1 MKLCKV
7 LDFRR
12 GRNFRG
18 HRVHSPPFTEEE
30 SDAQADEWL
39 LKVTQLSSD
48 RWSCHFLPHDAG
60 AIVRLRSRGMVQQ
73 KVVLVSC
80 SLYISGLEID
90 RGRVEGER
98 VTN

>member
-18 HRVHSPPFTEEE
+18 HRVHSPTYTEEE
-30 SDAQADEWL
+30 SDAKADEWL

-48 RWSCHFLPHDAG
+48 
-60 AIVRLRSRGMVQQ
+60 
-73 KVVLVSC
+73 
-80 SLYISGLEID
+80 
-90 RGRVEGER
+90 
-98 VTN
+98 

>member
-18 HRVHSPPFTEEE
+18 HLVHPPPFTEKEFN
-30 SDAQADEWL
+30 AQADEWF

-48 RWSCHFLPHDAG
+48 
-60 AIVRLRSRGMVQQ
+60 
-73 KVVLVSC
+73 
-80 SLYISGLEID
+80 
-90 RGRVEGER
+90 
-98 VTN
+98 